1 MLDRLTGME
10 VFATVA
16 TLGSLSAA
24 ARKLDMSQTMATKHV
39 AALEARLGVKLFY
52 RTTRR
57 LSLTEAGRIYLEA
70 IERILGD
77 VDEADS
83 KASASAVEVRGTL
96 RLNAPISFGVREIAP
111 LLPEF
116 TRAHPAL
123 TIDLSL
129 SDHYVD
135 LVEEGWDLAVRIG
148 DIRNSSLI
156 VRRLGA
162 CPSVV
167 CAAPSYLKE
176 RGTPRRI
183 ADLASHN
190 CLGYSLLRAPSGRW
204 LFGDDRKTGAE
215 INGNLRANNAD
226 ALVAAAI
233 GGQGIICQP
242 VFLVAREIAAGSL
255 IRIELDQPA
264 ALVDGIFAL
273 YPAGRHPPAKVRTF
287 IDFLVKRFRPV
298 PLSSAMTGG
307 ENTGGL
313 NHARKQ

>member
-16 TLGSLSAA
+16 TQGSLSAA

-52 RTTRR
+52 RTTRH

-70 IERILGD
+70 IEQILGD
-77 VDEADS
+77 VEEADS
-83 KASASAVEVRGTL
+83 KAAAGAVEVRGTL
-96 RLNAPISFGVREIAP
+96 RLNAPVSFGVREIAP

-148 DIRNSSLI
+148 DIRDSSLT

-162 CPSVV
+162 CRSVV

-176 RGTPRRI
+176 RGTPRTI

-190 CLGYSLLRAPSGRW
+190 CLSFTLLRAPGGRW
-204 LFGDDRKTGAE
+204 LFGHDRKMGVE
-215 INGNLRANNAD
+215 VNGNLRANNAE

-233 GGQGIICQP
+233 SGQGITCQP

-255 IRIELDQPA
+255 VQIELDQPA

-273 YPAGRHPPAKVRTF
+273 FPGARHPPAKVRTF
-287 IDFLVKRFRPV
+287 IDFLVERFRLV
-298 PLSSAMTGG
+298 PY
-307 ENTGGL
+307 
-313 NHARKQ
+313 